1 MKYDYR
7 DQNDNTVIKARS
19 LDETL
24 KEIVGAVNS
33 IGLRM
38 PMDDKEMV
46 ASVLRIAEVIEDYRV
61 ENIHDG
67 EQSDNSLF
75 HKGIV
80 TINNDQRKLPPPT
93 RKYAILGAIYG
104 HNECCKDKPFLLC
117 ANKRPSDG
125 GINYSCE
132 CYCGMFCT
140 NGHDN
145 LLDAIAEYE
154 SLKDHRMDGD
164 ENG

>member
-7 DQNDNTVIKARS
+7 DQNDNPVIKARS

-24 KEIVGAVNS
+24 KEIVSAVNS

-38 PMDDKEMV
+38 PMDDKEVV

-61 ENIHDG
+61 EIIHDG

-80 TINNDQRKLPPPT
+80 TINYDQRKLPPPT

-104 HNECCKDKPFLLC
+104 HNEC
-117 ANKRPSDG
+117 
-125 GINYSCE
+125 
-132 CYCGMFCT
+132 
-140 NGHDN
+140 
-145 LLDAIAEYE
+145 
-154 SLKDHRMDGD
+154 
-164 ENG
+164 

>member
-24 KEIVGAVNS
+24 EEIVSAINH

-46 ASVLRIAEVIEDYRV
+46 ASVHRIAEVIEDYRV
-61 ENIHDG
+61 EHVHVD
-67 EQSDNSLF
+67 EQNDNSLM
-75 HKGIV
+75 HDGIV
-80 TINNDQRKLPPPT
+80 TINYDKRKLTPPT
-93 RKYAILGAIYG
+93 RKYAVLGAIYG
-104 HNECCKDKPFLLC
+104 HNACCKDKPFLLC
-117 ANKRPSDG
+117 VNRRSYDG
-125 GINYSCE
+125 RLNYSCE
-132 CYCGMFCT
+132 CYCGLYCT

-145 LLDAIAEYE
+145 LIDAIAEYE
-154 SLKDHRMDGD
+154 SLKDYRMDGD
-164 ENG
+164 KNG